1 MIVHAL
7 KLYLLFFAGSGAFFS
22 DPPELRRFLIL
33 SGTGMSEM
41 ELMAA
46 SWAGVLVLVR
56 VLFLSN
62 SSGSRFSLTAVTMF
76 CSKKEAGRIVLPSS
90 SMFFGIVTSGV
101 SPFSSS
107 LFCFDFLTDG
117 MGMSVNDSI
126 FPSCRGVF
134 SWLINGFCFV
144 TLWELISS
152 LPESLPVSLS
162 GHRSFQL

>member
-1 MIVHAL
+1 MVKLFSNKILYVLLKQPIHAFLIVYRCKMYLIVHAS
-7 KLYLLFFAGSGAFFS
+7 KFYLLFFVGSGAFFS
-22 DPPELRRFLIL
+22 DPLEVRRFLIL

-41 ELMAA
+41 ELIAA
-46 SWAGVLVLVR
+46 SCAGVLVLVR

-62 SSGSRFSLTAVTMF
+62 SSGSKFSLTAVTMF

-90 SMFFGIVTSGV
+90 SMLFGIVIGSED

-134 SWLINGFCFV
+134 S
-144 TLWELISS
+144 
-152 LPESLPVSLS
+152 
-162 GHRSFQL
+162 